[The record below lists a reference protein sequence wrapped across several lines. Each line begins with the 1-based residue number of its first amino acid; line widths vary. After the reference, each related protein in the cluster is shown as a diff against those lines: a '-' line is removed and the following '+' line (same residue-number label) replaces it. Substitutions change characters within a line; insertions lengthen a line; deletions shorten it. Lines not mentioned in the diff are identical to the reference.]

1 MVSASADGGGV
12 VAKDKRGIAQ
22 EYGARAERDIGKG
35 LDIFRRG
42 TIFEAA
48 LVAPAHLV
56 GGHEPFQDFL
66 RVVLTPFETGL
77 LLP

>member
-35 LDIFRRG
+35 LDISG
-42 TIFEAA
+42 
-48 LVAPAHLV
+48 V
-56 GGHEPFQDFL
+56 GRFSMP
-66 RVVLTPFETGL
+66 PS
-77 LLP
+77 